1 MTGLAPWETLQSAI
15 NGPIFLGSCTLCI
28 QFATPSDPATTER
41 RLTLLHTTNTDKRPK
56 IVFTPT
62 NSFLVERSKPT
73 PLPIHAMRSCHPQ
86 RKTPQRLACVHQLL
100 LICLRA
106 LPWFPSSHG
115 RPAPCLLK
123 YNDPEQGIWNST
135 EDSVAPF
142 RVRLGRSGG
151 FWSPIGVYWK
161 PSRGPFMNHTS
172 GYCHNAQDSTSRGP
186 LRVA

>member
-100 LICLRA
+100 LICGLCLGSR
-106 LPWFPSSHG
+106 LPMGDP
-115 RPAPCLLK
+115 RPAYSSITILDKVFGIPPKIPLL
-123 YNDPEQGIWNST
+123 PSAFGWAGPG
-135 EDSVAPF
+135 AP
-142 RVRLGRSGG
+142 GR
-151 FWSPIGVYWK
+151 
-161 PSRGPFMNHTS
+161 
-172 GYCHNAQDSTSRGP
+172 Q
-186 LRVA
+186 